1 MPAEP
6 IKPKAFAV
14 SRSAPPDRRIISI
27 HHSKTLSQ
35 ARTLF
40 GRANRGTIR
49 FVRDAKHG
57 GTGFLIQDER
67 LNAMT
72 KLNRKVRCL
81 CLIATSICGLYHA
94 QNSNAQLESVTV
106 TPDVVYG
113 HKDGMA
119 LTFDVFRPKEN
130 ANGIGILFMVSG
142 GWVST
147 WMEPKQSIPLFKN
160 LLDRGYTVIA
170 VRHGSSPRFLVPE
183 CVSDVQIALDYVS
196 KHAADWS
203 VDPKRIGVFGFSAGG
218 HLSLM
223 LGTVGGVKRG
233 TEEVARVAAVVAVFP
248 PTDLAP
254 YVEPNNPLREQFP
267 ALKFEPSRAEAFSPL
282 MQVSADDAPTLLFH
296 GDKDELVPL
305 WHSEKI
311 QKAFEN
317 VKVESKLV
325 VIQGAAHGFNE
336 EGNRRLAKEMG
347 DWFDRHLLK
356 SGK

>member
-1 MPAEP
+1 M
-6 IKPKAFAV
+6 KK
-14 SRSAPPDRRIISI
+14 
-27 HHSKTLSQ
+27 SKMK
-35 ARTLF
+35 F
-40 GRANRGTIR
+40 GTFCVATT
-49 FVRDAKHG
+49 V
-57 GTGFLIQDER
+57 
-67 LNAMT
+67 
-72 KLNRKVRCL
+72 L
-81 CLIATSICGLYHA
+81 CVLCHA
-94 QNSNAQLESVTV
+94 HRSNAQLESVNL

-130 ANGIGILFMVSG
+130 ANGSGVLFMVSG
-142 GWVST
+142 GWVSN
-147 WMEPKQSIPLFKN
+147 WMEPKQSIPLFQH

-183 CVSDVQIALDYVS
+183 CVSDVQLALDFIA
-196 KHAADWS
+196 KHASDWN
-203 VDPKRIGVFGFSAGG
+203 VDPNRLGVFGFSAGG

-223 LGTVGGVKRG
+223 LGTVGGTRRG

-254 YVEPNNPLREQFP
+254 YVDPKNPLREQFP
-267 ALKFEPSRAEAFSPL
+267 ALKFEPSKAESVSPL
-282 MQVSADDAPTLLFH
+282 MQVTADDAPTLLFH

-311 QKAFEN
+311 QKAFDA

-325 VIQGAAHGFNE
+325 VIPGAAHGFND

-347 DWFDRHLLK
+347 EWFDRYLLN
-356 SGK
+356 SGR

>member
-1 MPAEP
+1 MRCAGFVKHP
-6 IKPKAFAV
+6 
-14 SRSAPPDRRIISI
+14 
-27 HHSKTLSQ
+27 
-35 ARTLF
+35 
-40 GRANRGTIR
+40 GTSFI
-49 FVRDAKHG
+49 
-57 GTGFLIQDER
+57 IQDER
-67 LNAMT
+67 LIAMMDPNT
-72 KLNRKVRCL
+72 KVGRLGMIAAAFFVL
-81 CLIATSICGLYHA
+81 CHT
-94 QNSNAQLESVTV
+94 QKSNAQLESINL

-113 HKDGMA
+113 HKEGMA

-130 ANGIGILFMVSG
+130 ANGIGVLFMVSG

-147 WMEPKQSIPLFKN
+147 WMEPKQSIPLFKP

-203 VDPKRIGVFGFSAGG
+203 VDPKRLGVFGYSAGG

-223 LGTVGGVKRG
+223 LGTLGGVKRG
-233 TEEVARVAAVVAVFP
+233 TEDIARVAAVVAVFP

-254 YVEPNNPLREQFP
+254 YVDPKSPLREQFP